1 MSFFIL
7 VFRMCIDED
16 SYQLLDGV
24 FFFWMCFFQGVF
36 FLGCAWRTRSE
47 RGWPPK
53 AQSQARPWRRRATN
67 GSSDRNILIKE
78 KEGFILK
85 EGVLIR
91 KKGGRPLSE
100 FLALFPQL
108 HLWSLKRD
116 YVFKKAIFL
125 DFDLLFRLF
134 GNPPFLG
141 CFTLIVSL

>member
-24 FFFWMCFFQGVF
+24 FFFLNVFFSGGV

-78 KEGFILK
+78 KEGFIL
-85 EGVLIR
+85 GIAR